1 LLRSFAVKNKATVL
15 VIALMA
21 LVLSGC
27 ASGWTLSAGS
37 GGVNFATIEGTAPVA
52 TQAQQNE
59 AILNALLS
67 QALGDAYAYLRG
79 QIPQGS
85 KLALLNIQSSSPILS
100 QKILDGLT
108 AQVVNDPA
116 QPYTVVDQANLDLI
130 REEQGI
136 QLSGAVSQDTAQ
148 AIGQMLGVQTVIFGE
163 VTPIGDQWRLT
174 ITALGIETAKIQG
187 QYVREMIAVA
197 GY

>member
-1 LLRSFAVKNKATVL
+1 
-15 VIALMA
+15 MA
-21 LVLSGC
+21 LVLAGC

-37 GGVNFATIEGTAPVA
+37 GGLNFATHEGTAPVA

-67 QALGDAYAYLRG
+67 QVLGDAYAYLRG

-85 KLALLNIQSSSPILS
+85 KLAFLGIESSSPVLS
-100 QKILDGLT
+100 EKILDGLME
-108 AQVVNDPA
+108 QVINDPA
-116 QPYTVVDQANLDLI
+116 QPFTVVDRVNLDLI
-130 REEQGI
+130 RAEQGI

-148 AIGQMLGVQTVIFGE
+148 EIGRQLGADTVISGE

-174 ITALGIETAKIQG
+174 ITAFGIGTAKIQG